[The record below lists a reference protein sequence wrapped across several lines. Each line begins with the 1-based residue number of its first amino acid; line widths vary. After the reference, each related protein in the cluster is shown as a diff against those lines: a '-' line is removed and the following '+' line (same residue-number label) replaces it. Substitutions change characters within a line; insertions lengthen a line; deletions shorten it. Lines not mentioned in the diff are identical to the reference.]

1 MCDIFCRKLKHVY
14 VNMATVKLS
23 MQDKKD
29 LDKFAKYLVY
39 KCIQIIVQS
48 RLGEKVK
55 TQSKAYATGSDWVSL
70 LHFGNILI
78 E

>member
-1 MCDIFCRKLKHVY
+1 
-14 VNMATVKLS
+14 MATAKLS

-55 TQSKAYATGSDWVSL
+55 TRSKAFATGSDWVS
-70 LHFGNILI
+70 
-78 E
+78 